1 MKVGDIVKLIDP
13 RWLGFR
19 PELENYPM
27 IVTKIHA
34 SSLGVMITVS
44 TEHGAS
50 RWKKDSLEVISAN
63 R

>member
-1 MKVGDIVKLIDP
+1 MKVGDVVKLVDS

-19 PELENYPM
+19 PELEGYPM
-27 IVTKIHA
+27 IVTKIHT

-44 TEHGAS
+44 TEHGTS
-50 RWKKDSLEVISAN
+50 RWKKDSLEVISAS